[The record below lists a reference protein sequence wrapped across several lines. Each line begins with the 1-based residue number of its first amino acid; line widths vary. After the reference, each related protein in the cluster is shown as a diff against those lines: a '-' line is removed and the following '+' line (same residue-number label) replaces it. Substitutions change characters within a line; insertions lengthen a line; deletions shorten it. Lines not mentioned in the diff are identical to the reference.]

1 MAEGLPKQY
10 PGDLVHQEQIQK
22 LRPIV
27 PADYV
32 DDFLTLRVR
41 RQEELLQLLKIN

>member
-1 MAEGLPKQY
+1 MAERLPKQY

-22 LRPIV
+22 LCLIV
-27 PADYV
+27 PADDI

-41 RQEELLQLLKIN
+41 RQEKLLQLLKIN